1 MKLDFNG
8 MLYALSYALDCVE
21 KELLGVA
28 EEHAKWVA
36 FISASMGKT
45 LGYDYK
51 KLTDLAACAALHDN
65 ALTQYIAE
73 EKQQGSDGLLHFG
86 THCTIGEENVQHFP
100 FYTDMTGA
108 ILYHHENAD
117 GSGLFQKTAAETPV
131 SAQIIHLADY
141 LDATCQLK
149 NISEEKYDRVAHLLK
164 QQEGIFFSS
173 DMVQL
178 FFEAMP
184 KEAYL
189 ALQGNSICTLL
200 HQVIPKELR
209 ECSFT
214 QMQEVLG
221 VFAKIIDYKS
231 TFTRNHSVQI
241 AQKVYQMA
249 DFYGYSQ
256 ETKERLYV
264 AGVLHDIGKMAIDND
279 VLEKPDKLT
288 NQEFAYMQ
296 NHAWYTY
303 EILSQ
308 MEDFAD
314 ITAWASLHHEKLNGK
329 GYPFGKTAAQ
339 LGKKERL
346 MACID
351 IYQALSEDRPY
362 KQGLPH
368 DKCIAIMQDMVNGG
382 FIDSEIT
389 ADIANVFAPDVHTN

>member
-8 MLYALSYALDCVE
+8 MLYALSYALDCEE

-36 FISASMGKT
+36 FISAVMGKN
-45 LGYDYK
+45 LGYDNQ

-73 EKQQGSDGLLHFG
+73 EKQDAANGLIHFG
-86 THCTIGEENVQHFP
+86 THCSIGEKNVEQFP

-117 GSGLFQKTAAETPV
+117 GSGLFHKKTEETPIA
-131 SAQIIHLADY
+131 AQIIHLADY

-149 NISEEKYDRVAHLLK
+149 NISEEKYERISHILR
-164 QQEGIFFSS
+164 QHENIFFSS
-173 DMVQL
+173 EMVQL
-178 FFEAMP
+178 FFQALP
-184 KEAYL
+184 KETYL
-189 ALQGNSICTLL
+189 SLQGNSIYVLL
-200 HQVIPKELR
+200 HQAIPKELR
-209 ECSFT
+209 DCSFA
-214 QMQEVLG
+214 QIQEVLK

-241 AQKVYQMA
+241 GQKAYRMGEY
-249 DFYGYSQ
+249 YGYSQ

-264 AGVLHDIGKMAIDND
+264 AGILHDIGKMAIDND
-279 VLEKPDKLT
+279 ILEKPDKLT
-288 NQEFAYMQ
+288 NQEFTYMQ

-308 MEDFAD
+308 IEGFTD
-314 ITAWASLHHEKLNGK
+314 ITSWASLHHEKLNGK

-339 LGKKERL
+339 LGEKERL

-351 IYQALSEDRPY
+351 IYQALREDRPY

-368 DKCIAIMQDMVNGG
+368 EACISIMQDMVAGG
-382 FIDSEIT
+382 FIDGNIT
-389 ADIANVFAPDVHTN
+389 ADIDFVFSSEQS